1 MVNPSRNNTDKG
13 IWICLGVGSGKCHEV
28 YREDARNIR
37 EEDHAGNRTRRTS
50 YLKTRSNIIGP
61 VKIFFMKSVRIVL
74 VLVLAVMLGG
84 CSGQSGSD
92 CSSREQTLA
101 EFAFCPQALD
111 KYIYFEMDATA
122 VDAAEPDLV
131 VWIVSRES
139 QISDSAGWERLGSVC
154 TPEKLLD
161 LYENKAAGCGAKGF
175 QMNID
180 AADEQGCRQV
190 FLRVSAE

>member
-1 MVNPSRNNTDKG
+1 M
-13 IWICLGVGSGKCHEV
+13 
-28 YREDARNIR
+28 
-37 EEDHAGNRTRRTS
+37 
-50 YLKTRSNIIGP
+50 
-61 VKIFFMKSVRIVL
+61 
-74 VLVLAVMLGG
+74 
-84 CSGQSGSD
+84 
-92 CSSREQTLA
+92 A

-111 KYIYFEMDATA
+111 KCIYFEMDATA

-190 FLRVSAE
+190 FLRVSIPY

>member
-1 MVNPSRNNTDKG
+1 
-13 IWICLGVGSGKCHEV
+13 
-28 YREDARNIR
+28 
-37 EEDHAGNRTRRTS
+37 
-50 YLKTRSNIIGP
+50 
-61 VKIFFMKSVRIVL
+61 MKSVRIVL

-84 CSGQSGSD
+84 CSGQSGRD

-111 KYIYFEMDATA
+111 KCIYFEMDATA

-131 VWIVSRES
+131 VWIVSWES

-161 LYENKAAGCGAKGF
+161 LYEKKAAGCGAKGF

>member
-1 MVNPSRNNTDKG
+1 M
-13 IWICLGVGSGKCHEV
+13 
-28 YREDARNIR
+28 
-37 EEDHAGNRTRRTS
+37 
-50 YLKTRSNIIGP
+50 
-61 VKIFFMKSVRIVL
+61 L

-111 KYIYFEMDATA
+111 KCIYFEMDATA

-139 QISDSAGWERLGSVC
+139 RFGRLGKTRLGMHSR
-154 TPEKLLD
+154 E
-161 LYENKAAGCGAKGF
+161 AA
-175 QMNID
+175 
-180 AADEQGCRQV
+180 RPV
-190 FLRVSAE
+190 

>member
-1 MVNPSRNNTDKG
+1 
-13 IWICLGVGSGKCHEV
+13 
-28 YREDARNIR
+28 
-37 EEDHAGNRTRRTS
+37 
-50 YLKTRSNIIGP
+50 
-61 VKIFFMKSVRIVL
+61 MKSVRIVL

-84 CSGQSGSD
+84 CSGQSGRD

-111 KYIYFEMDATA
+111 KCIYFEMDAT
-122 VDAAEPDLV
+122 V

>member
-1 MVNPSRNNTDKG
+1 
-13 IWICLGVGSGKCHEV
+13 
-28 YREDARNIR
+28 
-37 EEDHAGNRTRRTS
+37 
-50 YLKTRSNIIGP
+50 
-61 VKIFFMKSVRIVL
+61 MKSVRIVL

-111 KYIYFEMDATA
+111 KCIYFEMDATA

-154 TPEKLLD
+154 TPKKLLD

>member
-1 MVNPSRNNTDKG
+1 M
-13 IWICLGVGSGKCHEV
+13 
-28 YREDARNIR
+28 EDARGSQAAIVQVGSKLWRNSR
-37 EEDHAGNRTRRTS
+37 SVLRRS
-50 YLKTRSNIIGP
+50 K
-61 VKIFFMKSVRIVL
+61 
-74 VLVLAVMLGG
+74 
-84 CSGQSGSD
+84 C
-92 CSSREQTLA
+92 
-101 EFAFCPQALD
+101 
-111 KYIYFEMDATA
+111 IYFEMDATA
-122 VDAAEPDLV
+122 VDAAESDLV

-161 LYENKAAGCGAKGF
+161 LYANKAAGCGAKGF

>member
-1 MVNPSRNNTDKG
+1 M
-13 IWICLGVGSGKCHEV
+13 
-28 YREDARNIR
+28 
-37 EEDHAGNRTRRTS
+37 
-50 YLKTRSNIIGP
+50 
-61 VKIFFMKSVRIVL
+61 
-74 VLVLAVMLGG
+74 
-84 CSGQSGSD
+84 
-92 CSSREQTLA
+92 A

-111 KYIYFEMDATA
+111 KCIYFEMDATA

-190 FLRVSAE
+190 FFGCPLNNLEGKVPEVDSPVGIMLRCPV

>member
-1 MVNPSRNNTDKG
+1 
-13 IWICLGVGSGKCHEV
+13 
-28 YREDARNIR
+28 
-37 EEDHAGNRTRRTS
+37 
-50 YLKTRSNIIGP
+50 
-61 VKIFFMKSVRIVL
+61 
-74 VLVLAVMLGG
+74 MLGAVRQRLFK
-84 CSGQSGSD
+84 SGANFGGIRVLSSGA
-92 CSSREQTLA
+92 RQ
-101 EFAFCPQALD
+101 
-111 KYIYFEMDATA
+111 YIYFEMDATA